1 VHTNK
6 CPPGDCPLQL
16 IDGLLSR
23 RQVVAHSRRLTNR
36 KNRLRTTTYPDG
48 YRARTQ
54 TAAIHRV
61 ATQSRGSAETKLRLA
76 WETAQKSSARTPMKP
91 GSNLRREDRHN
102 SNRSAVRKEP
112 FKDRIRVGCR
122 SGLELERETTP
133 GNNHFRRGSQLR
145 EMTNIEQPQ
154 SLQTH
159 S

>member
-61 ATQSRGSAETKLRLA
+61 ATQSRGSAETKLRLV

-133 GNNHFRRGSQLR
+133 W
-145 EMTNIEQPQ
+145 EQPL
-154 SLQTH
+154 SPGIPIKGDDEHRTATVITNA
-159 S
+159 